1 MARRFRYVAGPFG
14 RMLPRRRPGR
24 PPDAVAGTAEA
35 GTAEADTAEAEV
47 AVGVISAASAAAKHA
62 APVDGFL
69 RHRGLIAFSA
79 GCAMAE
85 VAVLTVL
92 APAARSLAPQITAPP
107 PLAVFHDLRWLFGYN
122 RSWLEFAAGA
132 LILVLARSALNTVLV
147 ALAWPRGMR
156 APSAAV
162 MFPVSVAFTLVAAIL
177 MVPIATLVFG
187 VAVVPFSWP
196 FLAAVPVLLALALP
210 LSHGGVAPTW
220 WRRLPP
226 LRAAGWVLACFFEY
240 SLLAVVITRLPATG
254 IVVVAGLAGIVNA
267 RAWYGLTAA
276 VARPAR
282 SRQHPLIAWIP
293 VAPLA
298 AISVIALAIG
308 TTRLVFDMAAIPSRN
323 GLAAVSAGIAAAASR
338 AASFTP
344 PAREHGR
351 QGVVLVVGGFG
362 SSCCHAGRSLQRA
375 APDMFV
381 QQFSYLGLTAAG
393 RPVPQGPNASDL
405 PMQELGDRI
414 ATQVWH
420 LHAQTRKPV
429 DLVAESEGSLGV
441 YAMFARHPDVPVR
454 TVVLLSP
461 IVAPGQVSFPESGRE
476 GPGVASGY
484 ALGMLN
490 RFVGSLSPFGAAG
503 AERLINSVSSVG
515 ARYAAATAD
524 RDRHERWL
532 AVVPLADA
540 VTLPACNL
548 GRDVLFVS
556 AFHGG
561 LLGDPAVLQTV
572 ASFLRGHQVSGQT
585 SLREAAEILSSAA
598 AAWRM
603 PVSSAPSPP
612 CPS

>member
-1 MARRFRYVAGPFG
+1 VARRFRYVAGPLG
-14 RMLPRRRPGR
+14 SMLPRRRPGR
-24 PPDAVAGTAEA
+24 PPDAVAGAAEAGTAEA
-35 GTAEADTAEAEV
+35 GTAEAGTAEAGTAEAEV
-47 AVGVISAASAAAKHA
+47 AVGVISAASAAKHA
-62 APVDGFL
+62 APADGFL

-132 LILVLARSALNTVLV
+132 LVLVLARSALNTVLV
-147 ALAWPRGMR
+147 SLAWPRGMR

-162 MFPVSVAFTLVAAIL
+162 MFPVSVAYTVVAAIL

-323 GLAAVSAGIAAAASR
+323 GLAAVSAGIAAAASH

-351 QGVVLVVGGFG
+351 RGVVLVVGGFG

-524 RDRHERWL
+524 RDRHERWPSFRWPTRSPCPPATWGGTCCSSRHSTAACWATPPCCRRWPASC
-532 AVVPLADA
+532 AVI
-540 VTLPACNL
+540 
-548 GRDVLFVS
+548 R
-556 AFHGG
+556 
-561 LLGDPAVLQTV
+561 
-572 ASFLRGHQVSGQT
+572 
-585 SLREAAEILSSAA
+585 SAA
-598 AAWRM
+598 RQACGRR
-603 PVSSAPSPP
+603 PRYCPRRLPP
-612 CPS
+612 GGCR